1 MSNAVRKSNRLA
13 KEKSPYLLQHAQ
25 NPVDWYPWSEEAFEK
40 AVKEDKPIFISIGY
54 STCHWCH
61 VMEKESFE
69 DEEVAKLLN
78 EKFVSIKVDR
88 EERPDIDSIYMKAC
102 VVITGSGGWPLT
114 IIATPQK
121 RPFFAGTYLPKKS
134 RGGVIGLVDLLGN
147 VGDLWERDRS
157 KLVSTAERVTAYLT
171 SYVKTKQQEEE
182 LTEIVLDEGFIRL
195 LDSFDQIN
203 AGFGTSPKFPSPHN
217 LLFLLRYWKRKGKRQ
232 ALEMVKKNSA
242 KYEAGWD
249 F

>member
-114 IIATPQK
+114 IIVTPQK

-134 RGGVIGLVDLLGN
+134 RSGMIGLVDLLGN

-157 KLVSTAERVTAYLT
+157 KLVSHAC
-171 SYVKTKQQEEE
+171 
-182 LTEIVLDEGFIRL
+182 IG
-195 LDSFDQIN
+195 
-203 AGFGTSPKFPSPHN
+203 AGH
-217 LLFLLRYWKRKGKRQ
+217 
-232 ALEMVKKNSA
+232 
-242 KYEAGWD
+242 
-249 F
+249 